1 MAKRWDVL
9 TDGEREDFLTW
20 VQPMLLD
27 GIQANK
33 QNHTPLYCIHA
44 LYSLLCG
51 SLHTC
56 FGRVWLRKTAA
67 VLSRQPF

>member
-51 SLHTC
+51 SFWPVLVA
-56 FGRVWLRKTAA
+56 FGLRKTAA